1 MKHYL
6 IYFFLL
12 LTPILSFAQHE
23 HEKEEEQMESNFN
36 SLDIA
41 TDFIYDLNNK
51 EIPLDV
57 ILSKW
62 VNVEEPSD
70 ELYDY
75 LEVSLEEIRLNLT
88 SKNIDQIEIKNYSQL
103 PRKEVRDID
112 PEGLNVN
119 DMYFIYYKNRL
130 VTSIYVEGDKI
141 GSFTLVSKGD
151 ERAHFVLY

>member
-1 MKHYL
+1 MKR
-6 IYFFLL
+6 FLL
-12 LTPILSFAQHE
+12 YFLLFTSPLFTFAQYE
-23 HEKEEEQMESNFN
+23 HDDQHQSSSANGM
-36 SLDIA
+36 DVA
-41 TDFIYDLNNK
+41 WDFIADLNNT

-57 ILSKW
+57 ILSQW
-62 VNVEEPSD
+62 VIVTEPSD

-88 SKNIDQIEIKNYSQL
+88 YKNFDQIEIKSYNELS
-103 PRKEVRDID
+103 RKEVRDID

-119 DMYFIYYKNRL
+119 NMYFIYYQGRL

-151 ERAHFVLY
+151 DMAHFVTY